1 MPLEQPKMRTSRH
14 ASKIENS
21 PAHVGYMMC
30 ETVPQATP
38 RQTQEVVVGWTV
50 DWRVSM
56 LKSRFGGAKFDRGWD
71 YVWQLDAPSC
81 RFAALIIS

>member
-1 MPLEQPKMRTSRH
+1 MPLEQPKMRTSGH

-38 RQTQEVVVGWTV
+38 RQTQEVVVGWVV

-56 LKSRFGGAKFDRGWD
+56 
-71 YVWQLDAPSC
+71 
-81 RFAALIIS
+81 

>member
-1 MPLEQPKMRTSRH
+1 MRTSGH

-38 RQTQEVVVGWTV
+38 RQTQEVVVGWVV

-56 LKSRFGGAKFDRGWD
+56 LIVG
-71 YVWQLDAPSC
+71 LDVLTS
-81 RFAALIIS
+81 

>member
-1 MPLEQPKMRTSRH
+1 MRTSGH

-38 RQTQEVVVGWTV
+38 RQTQEVVVGWVV

-56 LKSRFGGAKFDRGWD
+56 LMAYIGKHTSSLAKPDPSAQRGGL
-71 YVWQLDAPSC
+71 V
-81 RFAALIIS
+81 

>member
-1 MPLEQPKMRTSRH
+1 MPLEQPKMRTSGH

-38 RQTQEVVVGWTV
+38 RQTQEGSCGLGCRLASKHV
-50 DWRVSM
+50 
-56 LKSRFGGAKFDRGWD
+56 KERF
-71 YVWQLDAPSC
+71 C
-81 RFAALIIS
+81 